1 MFTKAYTVNG
11 FSIEHINVFQ
21 RMMTVFV
28 DAQLNLTRF
37 ISFKKEKIPS
47 IGLCVDCYCTNSQ
60 ANLLYPIM
68 IVTKWCILRCT
79 NSVKTCFFSF
89 FLFQLENNVV
99 NTDLGEIL
107 TSHSRKPKK
116 RKRSAADF
124 SSLYRNRKL

>member
-99 NTDLGEIL
+99 NIL
-107 TSHSRKPKK
+107 VKFFQVIHGNRKK

-124 SSLYRNRKL
+124 SCLYRNRKP